1 MGSKTFGQNRAASFT
16 YVVEIEGIPVGT
28 FNNVSGI
35 AGIDVNMAEATDAD
49 GQIHEVPM
57 RWKNKRVGLGVPV
70 EGQVL
75 TALYQL
81 AKNKTEIR
89 GSIIVRDTTKTVIG
103 VHAFVGG
110 HITTSGA
117 DGGDRESDGFIMAN
131 FELTVDEWLS

>member
-1 MGSKTFGQNRAASFT
+1 MATKTFGQSRAASFT
-16 YVVEIEGIPVGT
+16 YLVEIEGIVVGT

-35 AGIDVNMAEATDAD
+35 GGIDVNMAEATDSE

-57 RWKNKRVGLGVPV
+57 RWKNKRVSLGVPL
-70 EGQVL
+70 EGSVV

-81 AKNKTEIR
+81 AKNKTELR
-89 GSIIVRDTTKTVIG
+89 GSIIIRDTTKSVIA
-103 VHAFVGG
+103 VHAFQGG
-110 HITTSGA
+110 HITTAGA